1 MSNVW
6 TASDA
11 PCCALDFLTE
21 RGLVE
26 MISAQRLSS
35 VFVEVADTLV
45 ADFDLIDFLHNLAA
59 HTAAVSDAASVGL
72 MLADED
78 GSLQYMAASTESAR
92 HLELFQLQHDEGP
105 CLECYRTG
113 RPVAIADLREHETR
127 WPAFTQR
134 AFEAGVGSVHAF
146 PMRLR
151 DRVIGALNVFD
162 ENPLPLRREDARIV
176 QALADV
182 ATIAIIQER
191 AISRAETVTEQLQGA
206 LNSRIVIEQAKG
218 MIAQRNGLDV
228 DTAFER
234 LRAHARRRQERLAD
248 VARAVVAGSVE
259 IPASGPS

>member
-1 MSNVW
+1 
-6 TASDA
+6 
-11 PCCALDFLTE
+11 
-21 RGLVE
+21 
-26 MISAQRLSS
+26 

-45 ADFDLIDFLHNLAA
+45 ADFDLIEFLHNLAD

-78 GSLQYMAASTESAR
+78 GRLHYMAASTESAR
-92 HLELFQLQHDEGP
+92 HLELFQLQHAEGP
-105 CLECYRTG
+105 CLDCYRSG
-113 RPVAIADLREHETR
+113 QPVTIADLTAEDTR
-127 WPAFTQR
+127 WPAFTPR
-134 AFEAGVGSVHAF
+134 ARQAGVRSVHAF

-162 ENPLPLRREDARIV
+162 EDSMSLRPDDVRVV

-191 AISRAETVTEQLQGA
+191 AISRAETLTEQLQWA

-218 MIAQRNGLDV
+218 MVAQRQGVDV

-234 LRAHARRRQERLAD
+234 LREHARRGQVRLAD
-248 VARAVVAGSVE
+248 LARAVVAGTVD
-259 IPASGPS
+259 IPGPESE